1 MLSVMLSVGSG
12 YWAMHNNARKGWAML
27 GNARAVLDNA
37 REGSGDARNRSSPTA
52 GSVGN
57 LDAAQ
62 MRSPCTQMHFNALPD
77 EFWCIC
83 HHFLIFYN
91 FWFVS
96 PPPGGTEIVHSIF
109 YTEISNIGGGILFN
123 F

>member
-1 MLSVMLSVGSG
+1 MLSVMLIVGSG

-62 MRSPCTQMHFNALPD
+62 MRSPCTIMHFYALPD
-77 EFWCIC
+77 VF
-83 HHFLIFYN
+83 
-91 FWFVS
+91 
-96 PPPGGTEIVHSIF
+96 
-109 YTEISNIGGGILFN
+109 
-123 F
+123 